1 MTYELGDDEVAF
13 IISPTSKTSLEGW
26 DGTVSTGIAV
36 GDNFRH
42 SEDVLHDLVYVAT
55 LCSAFLDLMEED
67 ESIMDRVTNHRRF
80 LLMQEINKRAEED
93 KPLQKSNGKVIN
105 FNEYTKTKGNA

>member
-1 MTYELGDDEVAF
+1 
-13 IISPTSKTSLEGW
+13 
-26 DGTVSTGIAV
+26 
-36 GDNFRH
+36 
-42 SEDVLHDLVYVAT
+42 
-55 LCSAFLDLMEED
+55 MEED